1 MSGTSMATP
10 MATGACALLL
20 QADPSPS
27 PQQVKGVLMRTAKN
41 LNLNPNTQGAGRGD
55 VLAAFDRAALD
66 ISGVTLTP
74 TNLAIG
80 QLLNVR
86 IAVRNGGATSLPTQ
100 EPGSGFVYDEGDT
113 FVTWGFADVG
123 GNFRVGIDFDNRV
136 GLDHPYRW
144 GIGDAAGG
152 RARRALSRE
161 RFD

>member
-1 MSGTSMATP
+1 MRVRKKTP
-10 MATGACALLL
+10 GKQSPVNRFSSWPRLPRIRSSSITGLRRV
-20 QADPSPS
+20 S
-27 PQQVKGVLMRTAKN
+27 
-41 LNLNPNTQGAGRGD
+41 
-55 VLAAFDRAALD
+55 
-66 ISGVTLTP
+66 
-74 TNLAIG
+74 IG

-100 EPGSGFVYDEGDT
+100 EPGSGFVYDEEDT

-144 GIGDAAGG
+144 GIGDTAGG